1 MTDILTMSI
10 QKEPVVVKVVLVGE
24 SAVGKTCVAVR
35 YARNTYSE
43 NTIITLG
50 ANFIT
55 KNL

>member
-1 MTDILTMSI
+1 MNI

-50 ANFIT
+50 ANFVT